1 MKQTLWGLWN
11 DYLLDECGKLET
23 DEEKKLT
30 GAVCDLHEAAS
41 ALLSKEQAE
50 AVDAY
55 VEALCELEA
64 LFARK
69 AFCKGCEFAVSFL
82 REAAAREK

>member
-1 MKQTLWGLWN
+1 MKQTLWGLWH
-11 DYLLDECGKLET
+11 DYLIDECGKHET
-23 DEEKKLT
+23 DEERKLT
-30 GAVCDLHEAAS
+30 SAVCDLHEAAS
-41 ALLSKEQAE
+41 ALLSKEQTA

-82 REAAAREK
+82 REAGER